1 MAKSC
6 GSCGSCFLIGVW
18 RALWAFNQ
26 SKGQGQMRAIDVLS
40 RAFSEALGKP
50 ESEGQIAKSIIDTA
64 PADVRALMWIQ
75 LPDEQ
80 AQEQLAE
87 LRHPAMQAQI
97 HAWVVA
103 GAIKINRAKVQ
114 RG

>member
-1 MAKSC
+1 MRRDRGAVA
-6 GSCGSCFLIGVW
+6 I
-18 RALWAFNQ
+18 

-40 RAFSEALGKP
+40 RAFSEALGRP
-50 ESEGQIAKSIIDTA
+50 EAEGEIAKSIIDTA

-75 LPDEQ
+75 LPDSQ

-87 LRHPAMQAQI
+87 LRTPAMQKQI
-97 HAWVVA
+97 KSWVVA
-103 GAIKINRAKVQ
+103 GAISINRAKVQ

>member
-1 MAKSC
+1 M
-6 GSCGSCFLIGVW
+6 
-18 RALWAFNQ
+18 AFNQ
-26 SKGQGQMRAIDVLS
+26 QRGMGKMRAIDILS
-40 RAFSEALGKP
+40 RGFAEAMGKP
-50 ESEGQIAKSIIDTA
+50 ESEGEIAKSIIATA
-64 PADVRALMWIQ
+64 PADIRALMWVQ
-75 LPDEQ
+75 VPDEQ

-103 GAIKINRAKVQ
+103 GAISINRAKVQ